1 MDIIATYDIE
11 KQHIFVREIELDVQR
26 EEIEEYVRLQTGKSV
41 PLLFIKGGCI
51 GGEKEIVDLH
61 ESGQLKSL
69 LSFVRA
75 NKEDVA
81 KC

>member
-1 MDIIATYDIE
+1 MGDEGGIFQYIS
-11 KQHIFVREIELDVQR
+11 HIFVREIELEVQR
-26 EEIEEYVRLQTGKSV
+26 EEIEEYIRLQTGKSV
-41 PLLFIKGGCI
+41 PLLFIKGECI
-51 GGEKEIVDLH
+51 DGEKEIVDFH
-61 ESGQLKSL
+61 DSGKLKSL